1 MAALYVV
8 LAGCLVL
15 GRVATLITCKQTT
28 VSLVNLRLY
37 GIIQG

>member
-1 MAALYVV
+1 MAALNVI

-28 VSLVNLRLY
+28 VSLVKLRLY